1 METEAPASRS
11 SRPRPILLILL
22 GLAVAAFAFVKLMP
36 SGSATRSP
44 GASNQPRVAPT
55 AAAGES
61 VDPQDFDVR
70 LSALNDPRPKPSD
83 AQRNPFTF
91 APTAPASPPPGPPK
105 PINPTP
111 TPVPPFNGE
120 QKPLG
125 PPEPPPIP
133 LKFMGL
139 VEVEG
144 KGRKFAALTD
154 CKFVYTGQEGEIIDG
169 RYRLV
174 KIGVES
180 VEMEYVNGCGRTKIR
195 LSGDCPGR

>member
-1 METEAPASRS
+1 METETPASKS

-22 GLAVAAFAFVKLMP
+22 GLAVAALAFVKLMP
-36 SGSATRSP
+36 SGSTTRTP
-44 GASNQPRVAPT
+44 GASNQPRVAPA
-55 AAAGES
+55 AAAGQNL
-61 VDPQDFDVR
+61 DPQDIDGR
-70 LSALNDPRPKPSD
+70 LSAHNEPPPEPSEAQPK
-83 AQRNPFTF
+83 TF
-91 APTAPASPPPGPPK
+91 NIAPTAPPPPPPTTGGK
-105 PINPTP
+105 PPPTVFP
-111 TPVPPFNGE
+111 PPNGGHTPPPAG
-120 QKPLG
+120 
-125 PPEPPPIP
+125 PPPIP

-144 KGRKFAALTD
+144 KGKKFAALTD

-180 VEMEYVNGCGRTKIR
+180 VEMEYVNGQGRTKIR